1 MKNRYIEIV
10 FDNSG
15 SMGTIMESG
24 KSRLETAKQLF
35 REEILPSIDWQ
46 YDSVFLRTL
55 RSGCENLSEVKK
67 GFNKDSLEHMIQALR
82 PEGGTPLYNTVKDA
96 LNASK
101 RAIAD
106 EKVIFVLT
114 DGEDTCGFSDSLN
127 FTEEELRYVKTLNV
141 ILIKYAIENTITNT
155 NLDWFASK
163 IGAQT
168 FSVGASGRADFSSM
182 RADLRNG
189 LGNAGFV
196 TGSNRNVTP
205 VYPNYTM
212 SWSELNN
219 RGIQIY
225 QAELLFNEGFLS
237 WKPESNK
244 PLEGK
249 QWSELLFLWSL
260 RFLNGLPAE
269 IVRAMLLH
277 LPKPYAYSQSGM
289 YWDFQKT
296 RWITPEA
303 KPAQRLPNPEAKM
316 QDNLNVKN
324 REIEADKIYDEDVYY
339 EVHQLRQENVAG
351 TPGYKL
357 IKWQCKTDI
366 LTKPS
371 KTKKLKEGDVV
382 QFVKPKA
389 KGRPKKSIS

>member
-10 FDNSG
+10 FDNSD
-15 SMGTIMESG
+15 SMAIGFSGNRSRMEM
-24 KSRLETAKQLF
+24 AKELF
-35 REEILPSIDWQ
+35 KDEILPNIDWSH
-46 YDSVFLRTL
+46 DKVVLRTL
-55 RSGCENLSEVKK
+55 RSSCDGVSRAVMASNSITLK
-67 GFNKDSLEHMIQALR
+67 NNIDALR
-82 PEGGTPLYNTVKDA
+82 PTGGTPLYNTIKDA
-96 LNASK
+96 LYACK
-101 RAIAD
+101 RAVED
-106 EKVIFVLT
+106 DKVVFVLT
-114 DGEDTCGFSDSLN
+114 DGEDTCGYGNKLD
-127 FTEEELRYVKTLNV
+127 FTEEELRYINTLDI
-141 ILIKYAIENTITNT
+141 ILIKYAIDSAVTNA

-168 FSVGASGRADFSSM
+168 FSVGANGRADFSSM
-182 RADLRNG
+182 RADLRSG

-196 TGSNRNVTP
+196 SGANRNITP
-205 VYPNYTM
+205 VYPGYVL

-237 WKPESNK
+237 WKPEPNQ

-260 RFLNGLPAE
+260 RFLNGLPLE
-269 IVRAMLLH
+269 IVRAMLMH
-277 LPKPYAYSQSGM
+277 LPKPYAYSQSGI

-316 QDNLNVKN
+316 HDNLNVKN
-324 REIEADKIYDEDVYY
+324 REIESDKLYDEDVYY
-339 EVHQLRQENVAG
+339 EVHQLRQENIAG

-357 IKWQCKTDI
+357 EKWQCKTDI
-366 LTKPS
+366 LVKPS
-371 KTKKLKEGDVV
+371 KLKKLKEGDVV
-382 QFVKPKA
+382 QFVRPKA
-389 KGRPKKSIS
+389 KGRPKKSTS

>member
-46 YDSVFLRTL
+46 NDSVFLRTL

-196 TGSNRNVTP
+196 TGSNRNVAP
-205 VYPNYTM
+205 VYPNYTL
-212 SWSELNN
+212 SWGELNN

-324 REIEADKIYDEDVYY
+324 REIEADKLYDEDVYY
-339 EVHQLRQENVAG
+339 EVHQLRQENIAG

-357 IKWQCKTDI
+357 EKWRCKTDI
-366 LTKPS
+366 LVKPS

-389 KGRPKKSIS
+389 KGRPRK

>member
-46 YDSVFLRTL
+46 NDSVFLRTL

-67 GFNKDSLEHMIQALR
+67 GFNKDSLEDMIQALR

-196 TGSNRNVTP
+196 TGSNRNVAP
-205 VYPNYTM
+205 VYPNYTL
-212 SWSELNN
+212 SWGELNN

-324 REIEADKIYDEDVYY
+324 REIEADKLYDEDVYY
-339 EVHQLRQENVAG
+339 EVHQLRQENIAG

-357 IKWQCKTDI
+357 EKWRCKTDI
-366 LTKPS
+366 LVKPS

-389 KGRPKKSIS
+389 KGRPRK